1 MDDVQ
6 RALEDLETKIELT
19 LKNRKRQL
27 AFNRDSQIRFTK
39 NLKAFALYFPTLH
52 KEIKEYQPRKG
63 FKVFAAESGDGNF
76 IPANSEVPLYNE
88 NPVEQCKKQ
97 VERYTENA
105 VFGRSQLYTKM
116 PKKGPYTD
124 ERLHIRYMTE
134 LAQTLVD
141 ADLVHEEK
149 LSSLTTHFPTC
160 MMFGLGLGYALHII
174 MQRFSFDYVFVCEP
188 DFEVFYA
195 SLFCIDWED
204 IFEESDAK
212 SGCLFLK
219 VGIDYDIFLD
229 ELGSV
234 VSSVGNSSLIS
245 SFCYQ
250 HTPGQ
255 HVNALIKRFFD
266 NFSLLQS
273 GYGFYN
279 DAVTGLAHTIEN
291 LNKNKCSVFY
301 PNKNCKE
308 QFRQFT
314 AYVVANGPSLDEAI
328 DVIRANKD
336 RVIIFAAGTALNS
349 LLKLGITPDFH
360 VLVERPKK
368 TYDYLCETL
377 DLDVLSTLNLLS
389 VDVMYPE
396 VPPLYD
402 WAGLALK
409 GPEAGSVLCQGS
421 YLLKYKKLIPSLP
434 NPGPLVANTALSFAV
449 SLGFGEIYMF
459 GVDNGYSLS
468 GITHSKYSIYNEDV
482 RHKAFNIDSKGA
494 SFELEGN
501 FDGVVR
507 ATSLMKQAH
516 QQMETIIK
524 SFSNSQFYNVGSG
537 AKLRGAFP
545 IKSEDVLPSQIDIGK
560 DKIVHKVKAQF
571 LQECVIPSSKESVG
585 LDEFES
591 LCDYLI
597 EIGNRPYS
605 TRKEASDLLK
615 AQARVVYAYKGRKYS
630 HLYHVMKG
638 SMMYFHCPLISLLY
652 LFKNTEKTLYTFK
665 KLLDIWNKYV
675 FAMKTD
681 YKTAWQK
688 RCDHSLER
696 AAMLKS
702 SSNKS
707 L

>member
-27 AFNRDSQIRFTK
+27 AFNRDSRIRFTK

-76 IPANSEVPLYNE
+76 IPANGKVPLYNE

-116 PKKGPYTD
+116 PKKGQYTD

-134 LAQTLVD
+134 LAQTFVD

-160 MMFGLGLGYALHII
+160 MMFGLGLGYALQII

-195 SLFCIDWED
+195 SLFCIDWEE

-219 VGIDYDIFLD
+219 VGINYDIFLD

-266 NFSLLQS
+266 SFGLLQS

-279 DAVTGLAHTIEN
+279 DAVTGLAHAIEN
-291 LNKNKCSVFY
+291 VNEGKFPIFNPLKNSKSKFAHL
-301 PNKNCKE
+301 
-308 QFRQFT
+308 T

-328 DVIRANKD
+328 DVILKNKE
-336 RVIIFAAGTALNS
+336 RVIIFAAGTALNT
-349 LLKLGITPDFH
+349 LLKLGVTPDFH
-360 VLVERPKK
+360 VLVERPKT
-368 TYDYLCETL
+368 TYDYLSETL
-377 DLDVLSTLNLLS
+377 NFNELKNLSLLS
-389 VDVMYPE
+389 VDVIYPE
-396 VPPLYD
+396 VPPLYK

-409 GPEAGSVLCQGS
+409 GPEASSVLCQS
-421 YLLKYKKLIPSLP
+421 THFLKCRKVIPSLP
-434 NPGPLVANTALSFAV
+434 FPGPLVANTALSFAA
-449 SLGFGEIYMF
+449 SIGFGEVYMF
-459 GVDNGYSLS
+459 GVDNGYPLS
-468 GITHSKYSIYNEDV
+468 GQTHSEHSIYNEEK
-482 RHKAFNIDSKGA
+482 RHEAFNIDAKQA
-494 SFELEGN
+494 TFELCGN
-501 FDGVVR
+501 LGGSVM
-507 ATSLMKQAH
+507 ATSLMRQANLH
-516 QQMETIIK
+516 MESLIK
-524 SFSNSQFYNVGSG
+524 NSSEQQFYNVGNG
-537 AKLRGAFP
+537 ARIHGALALR
-545 IKSEDVLPSQIDIGK
+545 SEDVLPYPEAVDK
-560 DKIVHKVKAQF
+560 EKLLDKIKAEFFQSF
-571 LQECVIPSSKESVG
+571 TLSEPEKIVG

-591 LCDYLI
+591 LCDYLV
-597 EIGNRPYS
+597 EICRRPYS

-615 AQARVVYAYKGRKYS
+615 AQARVVYAYKGRRFG
-630 HLYHVMKG
+630 HLYHVIKG

-652 LFKNTEKTLYTFK
+652 LYNDEEKTLDTFAK
-665 KLLDIWNKYV
+665 ALNVWNRYIL
-675 FAMKTD
+675 AMKSD
-681 YKTAWQK
+681 FRRSWQK
-688 RCDHSLER
+688 RCEHSLAK
-696 AAMLKS
+696 AAMLKI
-702 SSNKS
+702 
-707 L
+707 